1 MFKSLLVGLVVGF
14 VVWSLFGLFDSITP
28 FFAQLGTLYLV
39 VKGAVSVASGL
50 VMFLYMF
57 FMTSPTP
64 RKSAPRRR
72 R

>member
-14 VVWSLFGLFDSITP
+14 VVWSLFGLADEYARHFV
-28 FFAQLGTLYLV
+28 QQGTLYLV